1 VTRAKDRLGRIDD
14 IIKLRDFE
22 EGELIAMELL
32 MVKIR
37 LKPQNIPQI
46 LQIAEL
52 VGAQVI
58 AVSDAAM
65 VLTLAAEEKRINGA
79 IRMLKPLGIVEM
91 SRSGTL
97 AVSGRD
103 Q

>member
-1 VTRAKDRLGRIDD
+1 
-14 IIKLRDFE
+14 
-22 EGELIAMELL
+22 MELL
-32 MVKIR
+32 LVKIR
-37 LKPQNIPQI
+37 LKTKAIPQI

-58 AVSDAAM
+58 AVSDTAM
-65 VLTLAAEEKRINGA
+65 VLTLAADEKRISGA